1 MSERN
6 FSFSIFFTLLGL
18 GVGTGLLLTGLLTSP
33 QRLQFFY
40 QPRGLGVLFGGLSLC
55 FFLGISS
62 TTRKHLSV
70 LFWDLLT
77 DSAEPNKQGAFNEC
91 VMLATRTREAQG
103 QELKLY
109 REIKPYLQHETLRLG
124 LDFLMAAYPEALIKE
139 TLAHHRE
146 KRLLI
151 YRQCADAVQFLGRAS
166 IALGVGAAA
175 IGALRS
181 HLMLS
186 PSTLSFYMAGIGLP
200 LGLGCILYAV
210 VFLPLQQ
217 KIRYLE
223 ADWARYENLNIMG
236 VLLLQGR
243 HHAHYVETILKA
255 YLPHETHV
263 ATPAARPMTTP
274 AAAPM
279 NNPLPSTPVMPAD
292 PSSNAQ
298 EMAEQNNVQTAPSNS
313 VPSDFL
319 SALTYE
325 AETGEPLNRQQ
336 LSRFRPVK
344 RNLPPS

>member
-1 MSERN
+1 MAERN

-18 GVGTGLLLTGLLTSP
+18 GAGTGLLLTGVLTSP
-33 QRLQFFY
+33 QRLQFLY

-55 FFLGISS
+55 FFLGISA
-62 TTRKHLSV
+62 TTRRHLST

-124 LDFLMAAYPEALIKE
+124 LDFLMAAYPEDLIKE

-146 KRLLI
+146 KRLLV
-151 YRQCADAVQFLGRAS
+151 YRQCAEAAQFLGRS
-166 IALGVGAAA
+166 SLGLGVGAAA
-175 IGALRS
+175 VGALRS

-186 PSTLSFYMAGIGLP
+186 PSTLPFYMAGIGLP
-200 LGLGCILYAV
+200 LGLACLLYAV

-217 KIRYLE
+217 KMRYLE
-223 ADWARYENLNIMG
+223 TDWARYENLNMMG
-236 VLLLQGR
+236 ILLLQGR

-255 YLPHETHV
+255 YLPHETQIV
-263 ATPAARPMTTP
+263 TPARPM
-274 AAAPM
+274 AAPV
-279 NNPLPSTPVMPAD
+279 PPVNASPMAPAD
-292 PSSNAQ
+292 EPLYAQDTLEMNGQTLSSDLA
-298 EMAEQNNVQTAPSNS
+298 MG
-313 VPSDFL
+313 DFR
-319 SALTYE
+319 SALAYE
-325 AETGEPLNRQQ
+325 ADTGESLNRQQ

>member
-33 QRLQFFY
+33 QRLQFLY
-40 QPRGLGVLFGGLSLC
+40 QPRGLGILLGGLSLC
-55 FFLGISS
+55 FFLGISA
-62 TTRKHLSV
+62 TTRKHLST

-124 LDFLMAAYPEALIKE
+124 LDFLMAAYPEGLIKE
-139 TLAHHRE
+139 TLEHHRD
-146 KRLLI
+146 KRLWV
-151 YRQCADAVQFLGRAS
+151 YKQCAEAAQFLGRAS
-166 IALGVGAAA
+166 VGLGVGAAA

-186 PSTLSFYMAGIGLP
+186 PSTLPFYMAGIGLP
-200 LGLGCILYAV
+200 LGLGCLLYAV

-217 KIRYLE
+217 KMRYL
-223 ADWARYENLNIMG
+223 ASDWARYENLNIMG

-255 YLPHETHV
+255 YLPQEPSSPPARPTAAPIASPHSAPV
-263 ATPAARPMTTP
+263 GATPMAP
-274 AAAPM
+274 AEPSPLAPES
-279 NNPLPSTPVMPAD
+279 LPSEAPPVG
-292 PSSNAQ
+292 
-298 EMAEQNNVQTAPSNS
+298 
-313 VPSDFL
+313 DFH
-319 SALTYE
+319 SALAYE
-325 AETGEPLNRQQ
+325 SDTGEPLSRQQ

>member
-1 MSERN
+1 MTERN

-18 GVGTGLLLTGLLTSP
+18 GVGTGLLFTGVLTSP
-33 QRLQFFY
+33 QRLQFLY

-55 FFLGISS
+55 FFIGLSSS
-62 TTRKHLSV
+62 TRRHLST

-124 LDFLMAAYPEALIKE
+124 LDFLIAAYPEDLIKE

-151 YRQCADAVQFLGRAS
+151 YRQCAEAAQFLGRAS
-166 IALGVGAAA
+166 LGLGVGAAA
-175 IGALRS
+175 MGALRA

-186 PSTLSFYMAGIGLP
+186 PDTLSFYMAGIGLP

-217 KIRYLE
+217 KMRYLE
-223 ADWARYENLNIMG
+223 ADWARYENLNMMG
-236 VLLLQGR
+236 ILLLQGR
-243 HHAHYVETILKA
+243 HHSHYVETILRA
-255 YLPHETHV
+255 YLPHEAQSKRPVRPTSV
-263 ATPAARPMTTP
+263 PAAQASP
-274 AAAPM
+274 AAVP
-279 NNPLPSTPVMPAD
+279 PISSPANE
-292 PSSNAQ
+292 SSYAQ
-298 EMAEQNNVQTAPSNS
+298 DALEVNGQTLA
-313 VPSDFL
+313 SDLSSGDFR
-319 SALTYE
+319 SALASET
-325 AETGEPLNRQQ
+325 ETGEALNRQQ

-344 RNLPPS
+344 RNLPPP